1 MNFGPLSVP
10 FPPHHLFKWLSK
22 WAFKNRL
29 QALPFVDIEISKY
42 IKDFIEVLDPLW
54 PKASH
59 QKSFRTSQSDRITQS
74 ETNFL
79 EKYIHF
85 EIKFPK
91 HCEKLLCNQFGVN
104 WWHILWVINYDVW
117 MPWPYRKEHW
127 LLNCRPLV

>member
-1 MNFGPLSVP
+1 MIYRILWKYGKNRCKWQLSIKLLNFGPLSVP

-91 HCEKLLCNQFGVN
+91 HGEKMLCNQLQWTGD
-104 WWHILWVINYDVW
+104 ISY
-117 MPWPYRKEHW
+117 ES
-127 LLNCRPLV
+127 